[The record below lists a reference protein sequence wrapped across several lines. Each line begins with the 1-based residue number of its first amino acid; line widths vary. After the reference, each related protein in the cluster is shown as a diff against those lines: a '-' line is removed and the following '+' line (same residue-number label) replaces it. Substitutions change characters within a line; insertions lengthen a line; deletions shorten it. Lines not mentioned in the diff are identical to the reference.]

1 MDLGISGRGAAV
13 AAASSGLG
21 YATAAALIA
30 NGVRVAICGR
40 DQERLD
46 GAVESLRADGGEV
59 VGIRC
64 DVSGLEGG
72 RGFVTEAIERLG
84 GVDILVAN
92 AGGPPAGG
100 FDSTAG
106 EEYAK
111 AFELNAL
118 STVGMCEAAVPSM
131 RTAGWGRVLAIT
143 SASVRQPT
151 PALMLS
157 TMARAGAT
165 GFLKSLALEIAV
177 DGVTVN
183 SIQPGLHATDR
194 LRSLYGDNMDRAAAD
209 VPMGRVGDAADFGQI
224 AAFLCSEQAGYLTG
238 AAVPVDGGRSD
249 GFQ

>member
-1 MDLGISGRGAAV
+1 MDLGISGRRAAV
-13 AAASSGLG
+13 AASSAGLG
-21 YATAAALIA
+21 YGTAAALA
-30 NGVRVAICGR
+30 ADGVRVAICGR
-40 DQERLD
+40 DEQRLD
-46 GAVESLRADGGEV
+46 AAVEALRADGGDV
-59 VGIRC
+59 VGIRS

-72 RGFVTEAIERLG
+72 RRFVADAIEQLG

-100 FDSTAG
+100 FDSTAT

-118 STVGMCEAAVPSM
+118 STVGMCEAAVPAM
-131 RTAGWGRVLAIT
+131 RQAGWGRVLAIT

-165 GFLKSLALEIAV
+165 GFLKSLALEIAS

-194 LRSLYGDNMDRAAAD
+194 LRSLYGDNVDQAAAD
-209 VPMGRVGDAADFGQI
+209 VPMGRVGSATEFGQI
-224 AAFLCSEQAGYLTG
+224 AAFLCSEQASYLTG